1 MCNIC
6 TMIHI
11 LYIHMCVELMKF
23 QHRFSS
29 EQLSCE
35 PRFLCDFLSSWWVEY
50 DAVKKNPWKKI
61 LNFKVKVNFVLQN
74 WLYRFGGVESHYGG
88 FYICLLYIDP
98 VQMNFSVKTYQDI
111 FMSLCYGS
119 KHPLRLLRFYYCNI
133 GTNTSRPLLNLR
145 HISVLFRL
153 WRMESLLPSLLVVF
167 IETKEWSHPMY
178 TYWNRYVLYS
188 LLGYCTEYKMS
199 H

>member
-23 QHRFSS
+23 QHRFPS
-29 EQLSCE
+29 ERLSCE

-74 WLYRFGGVESHYGG
+74 WSIRRCRISLWW
-88 FYICLLYIDP
+88 LLYLP
-98 VQMNFSVKTYQDI
+98 FLHRSCTNEFSGKNISRYFYVT
-111 FMSLCYGS
+111 
-119 KHPLRLLRFYYCNI
+119 LLRIEAPFA
-133 GTNTSRPLLNLR
+133 
-145 HISVLFRL
+145 
-153 WRMESLLPSLLVVF
+153 F
-167 IETKEWSHPMY
+167 IEI
-178 TYWNRYVLYS
+178 
-188 LLGYCTEYKMS
+188 LLL
-199 H
+199 

>member
-23 QHRFSS
+23 QHRFPS
-29 EQLSCE
+29 ERLSCE

-50 DAVKKNPWKKI
+50 DAVKKI
-61 LNFKVKVNFVLQN
+61 LEKDLEFQGQGQFCFTNLH
-74 WLYRFGGVESHYGG
+74 RFGGVESHYGG
-88 FYICLLYIDP
+88 FYICLFYIDP
-98 VQMNFSVKTYQDI
+98 VQMNFPVKTYQDI

-133 GTNTSRPLLNLR
+133 GTNTSVKFTSYFGTFQTLENGKFTSFIACSIHRNER
-145 HISVLFRL
+145 VI
-153 WRMESLLPSLLVVF
+153 PSHVYILKSIRIIQPF
-167 IETKEWSHPMY
+167 GI
-178 TYWNRYVLYS
+178 LYRI
-188 LLGYCTEYKMS
+188 
-199 H
+199 